1 MRLKMRFGMEDWN
14 WGSEIGNGVSDGELG
29 LGIRMGNQDWGS
41 GLEFGIRDQNF
52 DWGLGLDIG
61 DWDLELV
68 LEIREWELST
78 RDWGFG

>member
-1 MRLKMRFGMEDWN
+1 MGNWDWGSGWGIRIGDRDWN
-14 WGSEIGNGVSDGELG
+14 LG
-29 LGIRMGNQDWGS
+29 LGIRI
-41 GLEFGIRDQNF
+41 L

-68 LEIREWELST
+68 LEIRERELSI

>member
-1 MRLKMRFGMEDWN
+1 MGLKMRIGMEDWD
-14 WGSEIGNGVSDGELG
+14 WGSEIGNGDSDGELG
-29 LGIRMGNQDWGS
+29 LGIRMGNWIGDRDWNL
-41 GLEFGIRDQNF
+41 GLGIRIL

-68 LEIREWELST
+68 LEIREWELSI